1 MNFEKTE
8 DKLLNETLYKGVHK
22 SGLTVYLLPKREH
35 SKSYAAFATR
45 YGSIDCEFIVPG
57 EGEYTKIPDGVA
69 HFLEHKLFEQPDGSN
84 AFDAYSMTGANANA
98 FTSFNST
105 VYLYSCTDKFYENL
119 EILLDF
125 VSNPYFTKE
134 NVDKE
139 QGIIGQE
146 IRMYDDDPGWR
157 VFFNM
162 LDCLY
167 VNHPIKKDI
176 AGTVETIAEIDKDL
190 LYKCYNTFY
199 NPTNMILFV
208 CGDVECDR
216 VEELVDKHISANP
229 NSEIIRQIINEP
241 DTINKPYKEQKL
253 SISTPIFQ
261 IGFKDTDVG
270 YGGSKLLKKEIIT
283 SILTEI
289 LFGEGSDLYNKLYS
303 DGLINDSFDYD
314 YEGEESYGFTSL
326 NGESP
331 NPDKVLDT
339 VLDTIERLTVSEEE
353 FNRAKR
359 VELAGYLRMWNSV
372 EGLSNTMVSDLFKGI
387 NIFEYSAIMDSITL
401 NDIKARF
408 NEHFTRKNCV
418 LSVVRPYDD
427 KKGEV
432 Q

>member
-1 MNFEKTE
+1 MKFEKIE
-8 DKLLNETLYKGVHK
+8 DNLLNEVLYKGVHK
-22 SGLTVYLLPKREH
+22 SGLTVYVLPKKEH

-45 YGSIDCEFIVPG
+45 YGSIDYKFITPG
-57 EGEYTKIPDGVA
+57 ENEYTEIPDGVA

-162 LDCLY
+162 LDCMY

-176 AGTVETIAEIDKDL
+176 AGTVESIAQIDKDL
-190 LYKCYNTFY
+190 LFKCYNTFY
-199 NPTNMILFV
+199 NPTNMILFT
-208 CGDVECDR
+208 CGDVDCDE
-216 VEELVDKHISANP
+216 VSKLVDKHITASP
-229 NSEIIRQIINEP
+229 NSEIKRYETEEP
-241 DTINKPYKEQKL
+241 KRVNKPYKEQKL

-270 YGGSKLLKKEIIT
+270 FDGTELLKKEIIT
-283 SILTEI
+283 SLLIEI
-289 LFGEGSDLYNKLYS
+289 LLGEGSDLYNKLYS
-303 DGLINDSFDYD
+303 EGLINDSFDCD
-314 YEGEESYGFTSL
+314 FEAEPGYGFSSL
-326 NGESP
+326 GGESP
-331 NPDKVLDT
+331 DPEKVQQIVLDT
-339 VLDTIERLTVSEEE
+339 FENLEITEEE
-353 FNRAKR
+353 FERAKK
-359 VELAGYLRMWNSV
+359 VEIARYLRMWNSV
-372 EGLSNTMVSDLFKGI
+372 EGLSNTMVSDLFKNI
-387 NIFEYSAIMDSITL
+387 NIFEYSSIIKDITL
-401 NDIKARF
+401 RDVQHRF
-408 NEHFTRKNCV
+408 KEHFSRQNCV
-418 LSVVRPYDD
+418 LSVIRPYENKEDA
-427 KKGEV
+427 
-432 Q
+432 